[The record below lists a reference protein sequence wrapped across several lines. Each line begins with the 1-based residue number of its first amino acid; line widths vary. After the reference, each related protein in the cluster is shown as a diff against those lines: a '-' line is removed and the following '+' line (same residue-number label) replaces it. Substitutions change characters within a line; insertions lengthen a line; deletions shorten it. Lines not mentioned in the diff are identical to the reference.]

1 MQPRPRRL
9 ALAFLI
15 LVLLLKPAAFA
26 FAEEPYRV
34 TSLLVPLTRYANLA
48 RMTEALV
55 VEVVDG
61 DTIRVEAESPP
72 EGVGRR
78 EKVRLIGVDAPES
91 VAPGRPV
98 ERFAREA
105 SAYAKERLLGKKVYL
120 AYDRELRDAY
130 GRLLAYVFLKDGS
143 CFDLELVA
151 EGYGYAYLKFPFA
164 FMDEFRN
171 AELGAKYGRKGL
183 WGAALDA
190 MNAKATGIRQGAA
203 GS

>member
-1 MQPRPRRL
+1 MQSHPRRL
-9 ALAFLI
+9 ALALLLFG
-15 LVLLLKPAAFA
+15 LLLKPAARA

-34 TSLLVPLTRYANLA
+34 TSLLVPLTRYADLS
-48 RMTEALV
+48 RMTEARV

-61 DTIRVEAESPP
+61 DTIWVETESPP

-98 ERFAREA
+98 ERLAREA
-105 SAYAKERLLGKKVYL
+105 SAYAKERLLGKRVRL

-130 GRLLAYVFLKDGS
+130 GRLLAYVFLEDGS

-151 EGYGYAYLKFPFA
+151 DGYGYAYLKYPFA

-171 AELGAKYGRKGL
+171 AELGAKYERKGL
-183 WGAALDA
+183 WGAVLDA
-190 MNAKATGIRQGAA
+190 MNASNSNHSRNSA
-203 GS
+203 S